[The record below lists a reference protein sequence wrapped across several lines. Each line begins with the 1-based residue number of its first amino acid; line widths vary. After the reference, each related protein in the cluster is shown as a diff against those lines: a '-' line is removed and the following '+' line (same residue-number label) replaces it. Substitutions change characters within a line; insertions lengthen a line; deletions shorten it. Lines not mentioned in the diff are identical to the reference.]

1 MGAGSNW
8 NARVDGCFRRMS
20 HSLKLFVIDTGPLI
34 TLAVANALDYLL
46 YVQADI
52 VIPDAVLYEATHDAA
67 KLGAQDI
74 IDWVKVNRARIELAP
89 TQAFAIFEAAR
100 ENIAKLRQPDLGERA
115 AVEVIEEPD
124 RLTGNERAV
133 LLCEESALLRRI
145 EIRDKERIVEL
156 STMDFLRIL
165 ETERRIQSA
174 DHVFDMVLEAGR
186 NASRVEKLPT
196 HSDATSEA
204 IRALLRRGDEEPYRE

>member
-1 MGAGSNW
+1 
-8 NARVDGCFRRMS
+8 MS
-20 HSLKLFVIDTGPLI
+20 HNLKLFVIDTGPLI

-74 IDWVKVNRARIELAP
+74 IDWVKVNRGRIELAP

-100 ENIAKLRQPDLGERA
+100 EARPKLRQPDLGERA

-124 RLTGNERAV
+124 RLTGNQRAV
-133 LLCEESALLRRI
+133 LLCEEFAVLRRV
-145 EIRDKERIVEL
+145 EIRDKARIVEL

-165 ETERRIQSA
+165 EAERRIQSA
-174 DHVFDMVLEAGR
+174 DHVFDIVLEAGR
-186 NASRVEKLPT
+186 NASRVEKLPSHT
-196 HSDATSEA
+196 NAASES
-204 IRALLRRGDEEPYRE
+204 IRALLQKRRDDPDEK

>member
-1 MGAGSNW
+1 
-8 NARVDGCFRRMS
+8 MS

-74 IDWVKVNRARIELAP
+74 IDWVKVNRTRIELAP

-100 ENIAKLRQPDLGERA
+100 EMRPKLRQPDLGERA

-133 LLCEESALLRRI
+133 LLCEETALFRRGETSAERTMGSPQRPLRRC
-145 EIRDKERIVEL
+145 ERMETFERWRGGRVLIAAMARAKVL
-156 STMDFLRIL
+156 SAIAGDVRTSINVNAV
-165 ETERRIQSA
+165 A
-174 DHVFDMVLEAGR
+174 DCR
-186 NASRVEKLPT
+186 
-196 HSDATSEA
+196 
-204 IRALLRRGDEEPYRE
+204 